1 MENQSQNINV
11 DIIYNY
17 TESHVKS
24 LEESITRIDARF
36 STFIGFSAVLI
47 RLALD
52 LPDESY
58 IMKIIVCLC
67 SVVTIIISAVGLGA
81 KQIGNVLHPSALMS
95 DKYFNESDSF
105 KQCLIINDQIDL
117 INQYEKVIQ
126 NKGKRLNGM
135 IWFFTIAI
143 IFYGIGVSGLDTLL
157 LEYIKVQ
164 FPLECFI

>member
-1 MENQSQNINV
+1 M
-11 DIIYNY
+11 
-17 TESHVKS
+17 
-24 LEESITRIDARF
+24 
-36 STFIGFSAVLI
+36 LI

-58 IMKIIVCLC
+58 KMKIIVCVF
-67 SVVTIIISAVGLGA
+67 SVLAIIISAVGLGA

-117 INQYEKVIQ
+117 INEYEKVIQ
-126 NKGKRLNGM
+126 NKGKRLNLM

-143 IFYGIGVSGLDTLL
+143 IFYGIGVSGLDTIVVEFIRL
-157 LEYIKVQ
+157 Q
-164 FPLECFI
+164 FPLKCFI